1 MTINLLHNI
10 ALIGLVSI
18 IVCLNFGKIINIV
31 NLYDYPDNFRKIHKK
46 KIALAGGSILVI
58 YSLSYFIL
66 HFFFKNIQNEL
77 LDMFFFIFLLLFFL
91 VGFVNDKKNITPI
104 LRLFLLSVICF
115 ILIQLDHDLKITK
128 LYFESLDKT
137 LYFHSYSVFFTILC
151 FLLFLNA
158 LNMADGINL
167 QSISFCFF
175 FLVILFLKCNSFFLI
190 YLLMSLFILAI
201 FNYKNLTFLGDNGVY
216 ILAFVIGYYVI
227 KNYNILNSIS
237 PEEIFILM
245 SIPGLD
251 MLRLFLIRIINKKN
265 PFAPDRNHIHHLL
278 LAKFGYIKT
287 IFFLFFLNSLP
298 YFFYYFSKNFII
310 IPFILFFYLILIFN
324 LRHFVKK

>member
-10 ALIGLVSI
+10 ALIGLVSL
-18 IVCLNFGKIINIV
+18 VVFLNFGKIINII

-46 KIALAGGSILVI
+46 KIALAGGGILLI
-58 YSLSYFIL
+58 YSFSYFIL
-66 HFFFKNIQNEL
+66 HFFFKNIQNDL
-77 LDMFFFIFLLLFFL
+77 LNIYFFIFLLLFFL
-91 VGFVNDKKNITPI
+91 IGFVNDKKNIIPI
-104 LRLFLLSVICF
+104 LRLIFLSIILF

-128 LYFESLDKT
+128 LYFQSFNKT
-137 LYFHSYSVFFTILC
+137 LYLHNYSIFFTILC
-151 FLLFLNA
+151 FLLFINA
-158 LNMADGINL
+158 LNMFDGINL
-167 QSISFCFF
+167 QSISFSFF
-175 FLVILFLKCNSFFLI
+175 FLVILFLKCNSLFLI
-190 YLLMSLFILAI
+190 YLLIPLFILAI

-216 ILAFVIGYYVI
+216 VLAFVIGYFVI
-227 KNYNILNSIS
+227 KNYNKLDSIS

-287 IFFLFFLNSLP
+287 ICFLFFLNSVP
-298 YFFYYFSKNFII
+298 YLFYHFSKNFII
-310 IPFILFFYLILIFN
+310 IPFILFFYLTLIFN